1 MVQFYHEPTVRL
13 RPETIASDLPA
24 KIGPYR
30 IEKLLTTGALSRL
43 YLGMDEQ
50 KRELAVL
57 KVLSHDVLK
66 DPERKKIFLKEGA
79 ILKELSHANIVR
91 YLGEGAYEDGM
102 YIAVE
107 FVPGISLKQF
117 ILQRSLSLKR
127 SIEIVTKTLYALLYL
142 HSVGIVH
149 RDLKPENI
157 LITETSEIKLVDFG
171 IAGTQEELLEGPLYG
186 TPSYMPLEE
195 KGGSKKVQTRSDIY
209 AMGVILYEL
218 ILGRVS
224 FGRIDLEL
232 IPKHLREIVKK
243 ATQTDPNSRYE
254 DVMEMIADLSV
265 YLKKGLLAQE
275 ESSEDT
281 LKDLLES
288 IEQSKRLLIAPIPE
302 GLMDLSVELALNPHP
317 KGENYAV
324 LHHIFPD
331 GSYLALIASS
341 PETDMQSLLELKTV
355 MERGK
360 LLLEWMTVRN
370 EFSLS
375 KFLERLENGAGY
387 LLHLQLLHVST
398 TENLFHLFSFGNS
411 YIDHHSYTSNTL
423 RTLEAT
429 GRLFGNS
436 GPFPNPIQDRLD
448 SLDTI
453 IIGID
458 GGKLELTK
466 VSPDSFTKDIFQK
479 NSIGDSSA
487 ALVIRRLD

>member
-1 MVQFYHEPTVRL
+1 
-13 RPETIASDLPA
+13 
-24 KIGPYR
+24 
-30 IEKLLTTGALSRL
+30 
-43 YLGMDEQ
+43 
-50 KRELAVL
+50 
-57 KVLSHDVLK
+57 
-66 DPERKKIFLKEGA
+66 
-79 ILKELSHANIVR
+79 
-91 YLGEGAYEDGM
+91 
-102 YIAVE
+102 
-107 FVPGISLKQF
+107 
-117 ILQRSLSLKR
+117 
-127 SIEIVTKTLYALLYL
+127 
-142 HSVGIVH
+142 
-149 RDLKPENI
+149 
-157 LITETSEIKLVDFG
+157 
-171 IAGTQEELLEGPLYG
+171 
-186 TPSYMPLEE
+186 MPLEQ
-195 KGGSKKVQTRSDIY
+195 KGGSKKVQTSSDIY

-243 ATQTDPNSRYE
+243 ATQTDPNGRYE

-302 GLMDLSVELALNPHP
+302 GLMDLSVELALNPQP
-317 KGENYAV
+317 NGANYAV
-324 LHHIFPD
+324 LHHILPD
-331 GSYLALIASS
+331 GSYLALIASCR
-341 PETDMQSLLELKTV
+341 ETDMQSLLELKTV

-360 LLLEWMTVRN
+360 LLLEWMTVKN

-375 KFLERLENGAGY
+375 KFLERLENGACY
-387 LLHLQLLHVST
+387 ILHLQLLHVST
-398 TENLFHLFSFGNS
+398 TENLFHLFSFGNAS
-411 YIDHHSYTSNTL
+411 IAHHSYTSSTL

-453 IIGID
+453 VIGID

-479 NSIGDSSA
+479 NSIGNSSA